1 MRLIKKGGRGI
12 YAALAA
18 LSICGL
24 AGCTSASDPGVAE
37 VAKMDNA
44 GVSADEI
51 IKETTMAEPTPAQPE
66 QEYSLEE
73 TEFYRDGMKIYG
85 RLYIPA
91 GEGPFPVAIMGHGLG
106 QNLGH
111 MDVYAK
117 DFAKEGIA
125 AYTFDFI
132 GGGNSIRSDG
142 KMTEMSVLTEAADFN
157 VVFDG
162 IRSLDVIDQ
171 DNVFVM
177 GGSQGGLVATY
188 IAGTRPEE
196 VKGLIA
202 LYPAYILQDDARE
215 RTKDGTQFYDTFN
228 LLGMTLSRQ
237 YDEDMLSFDIY
248 EVMKNYE
255 GEVLLLHGTKDAL
268 VPMADSERAAETFSS
283 AELVVIEGGGH
294 GFIGAAQVEASQCAI
309 EFIKKVAGWDAM

>member
-1 MRLIKKGGRGI
+1 MHLTKGIRKNI
-12 YAALAA
+12 FAAVTA
-18 LSICGL
+18 LSLCGL

-44 GVSADEI
+44 GVSADDI
-51 IKETTMAEPTPAQPE
+51 IEETTMAEPTPTQPE

-73 TEFYRDGMKIYG
+73 MEFYRDGMKIYG

-106 QNLGH
+106 QNLAL

-117 DFAKEGIA
+117 DFVKEGIA

-132 GGGNSIRSDG
+132 GGGNTVRSDG

-177 GGSQGGLVATY
+177 GGSQGGFVATY

-202 LYPAYILQDDARE
+202 LYPAYILQENARE

-228 LLGMTLSRQ
+228 LLGMTLGRQ
-237 YDEDMLSFDIY
+237 YDEDLLSFDIY

-255 GEVLLLHGTKDAL
+255 GEVLLLQGTKDAL
-268 VPMADSERAAETFSS
+268 VPTADSERAAETFSS
-283 AELVVIEGGGH
+283 AELVMIEGGGH
-294 GFIGAAQVEASQCAI
+294 GFIGNAQIEASQCAI
-309 EFIKKVAGWDAM
+309 EFIKKVANMN